1 MIPTK
6 ISAIGNSAGIIVP
19 KEMLVELG
27 LLRGD
32 TVGLEVEGGSLR
44 VVRLDDAYNKAMDA
58 GRECFD
64 RYPATL
70 AELAK

>member
-1 MIPTK
+1 
-6 ISAIGNSAGIIVP
+6 
-19 KEMLVELG
+19 MLVKLG

-44 VVRLDDAYNKAMDA
+44 IVRLDNAYNKAIDA

-64 RYPATL
+64 RYSATL
-70 AELAK
+70 AELAT